1 MKAKVNR
8 IAVVVFIALS
18 LVLVAAPVAAGGG
31 VAEGVMAMDSGPQL
45 CIAGGGGSG
54 GG

>member
-1 MKAKVNR
+1 MKTKVKQVAAG
-8 IAVVVFIALS
+8 ILVALS
-18 LVLVAAPVAAGGG
+18 LILVTPVVARDG
-31 VAEGVMAMDSGPQL
+31 VTESVVTMDSVPQL